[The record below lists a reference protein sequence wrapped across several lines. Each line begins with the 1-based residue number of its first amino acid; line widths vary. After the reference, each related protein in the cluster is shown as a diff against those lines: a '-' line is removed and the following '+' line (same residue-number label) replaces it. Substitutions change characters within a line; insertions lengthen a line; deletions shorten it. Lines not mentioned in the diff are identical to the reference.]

1 MLPRA
6 STGKG
11 TRYAASSRIRPTSER
26 ATMVNQHEQQP
37 LPSSAKRTAELI
49 EEGALATIAATKQ
62 LIV

>member
-1 MLPRA
+1 
-6 STGKG
+6 
-11 TRYAASSRIRPTSER
+11 
-26 ATMVNQHEQQP
+26 MVNQHEQQP